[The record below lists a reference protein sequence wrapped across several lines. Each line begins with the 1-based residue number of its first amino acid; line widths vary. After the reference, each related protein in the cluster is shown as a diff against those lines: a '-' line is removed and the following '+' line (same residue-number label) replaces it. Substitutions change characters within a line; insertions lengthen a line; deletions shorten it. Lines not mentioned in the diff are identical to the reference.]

1 MIKYV
6 CIIDLVYNRHCRDD
20 EMAKLLVIKTTQAII
35 YVANGKVTLVK
46 NAINGR
52 FMKIAKFANIVNN
65 LMIAAKQSNE
75 ATSKTPLLF
84 STYTAATKLAVNKFN
99 NLSKMAIALL
109 GDMTC
114 IIKRNYHVQGLQAC
128 TLALFV

>member
-1 MIKYV
+1 MT
-6 CIIDLVYNRHCRDD
+6 
-20 EMAKLLVIKTTQAII
+20 KLLVIKTTQAII

-65 LMIAAKQSNE
+65 LMVAAKQSNE
-75 ATSKTPLLF
+75 ATSKTPLF
-84 STYTAATKLAVNKFN
+84 STYTTVTKLAINKFN
-99 NLSKMAIALL
+99 NLAKMAVALL

-114 IIKRNYHVQGLQAC
+114 IVKRNYHVQGLQAY
-128 TLALFV
+128 TLAAFI

>member
-1 MIKYV
+1 
-6 CIIDLVYNRHCRDD
+6 
-20 EMAKLLVIKTTQAII
+20 MAKLLVIKTTQAII

-75 ATSKTPLLF
+75 AMQSTSLF
-84 STYTAATKLAVNKFN
+84 STYTTTTKLAVNKFK
-99 NLSKMAIALL
+99 NLAKMAIALL
-109 GDMTC
+109 GDVTC
-114 IIKRNYHVQGLQAC
+114 IVKRNYHVQGLQAH
-128 TLALFV
+128 TLAPFI